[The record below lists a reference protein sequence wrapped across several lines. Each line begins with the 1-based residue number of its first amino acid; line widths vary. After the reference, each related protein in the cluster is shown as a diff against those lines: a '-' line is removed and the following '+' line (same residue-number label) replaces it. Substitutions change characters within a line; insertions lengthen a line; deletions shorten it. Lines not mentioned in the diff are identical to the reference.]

1 MLSKTN
7 KNINDEIILI
17 KKTLN
22 SYNCELNS
30 INSNLDINDLENN
43 DEKYNIIIVVLVS
56 IALIIFI
63 YATVIVY
70 KHTH

>member
-43 DEKYNIIIVVLVS
+43 DEKYNIIIAVLVS

-63 YATVIVY
+63 YATV
-70 KHTH
+70 

>member
-70 KHTH
+70 KYTH